1 MKSWFF
7 EKIDYIDKHLPK
19 LTKRQKEKMQIDKI
33 RDEKGTE
40 QKTKEIL
47 GLLRAYFK
55 NLWST
60 KLGSPVDMEE
70 SQDTT

>member
-55 NLWST
+55 NLHT
-60 KLGSPVDMEE
+60 IKLETLKEM
-70 SQDTT
+70 DTFLDT